1 MEIRERT
8 INTWNERRLVVE
20 DHARRNEGRW
30 MELAEQAAN
39 EQNPAKLLK
48 LIEGINRMLQ
58 AKKNRLQGTKK
69 LS

>member
-1 MEIRERT
+1 MQGKTKE
-8 INTWNERRLVVE
+8 
-20 DHARRNEGRW
+20 HW

-48 LIEGINRMLQ
+48 LIEEINRMLQ
-58 AKKNRLQGTKK
+58 AKKTRLDREVTK

>member
-1 MEIRERT
+1 MQGET
-8 INTWNERRLVVE
+8 K
-20 DHARRNEGRW
+20 GRW

>member
-1 MEIRERT
+1 MQGET
-8 INTWNERRLVVE
+8 K
-20 DHARRNEGRW
+20 GRW

-69 LS
+69 LSWTHASTDFELCPPK